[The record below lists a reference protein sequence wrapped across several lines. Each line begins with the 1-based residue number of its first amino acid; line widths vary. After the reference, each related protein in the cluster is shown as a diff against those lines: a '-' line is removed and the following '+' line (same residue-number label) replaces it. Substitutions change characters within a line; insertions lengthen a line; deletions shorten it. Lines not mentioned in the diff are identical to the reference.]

1 MNKKLLLSCAL
12 LFEICFTSSAQSLE
26 KTITV
31 NAGTSVL
38 VAYGTTLNAPNIDLK
53 STSDKYACLLLHG
66 ELATNTVVNYDRYV
80 NVVGT
85 SGVNGGNDLI
95 SLPVKETGDV
105 TFEEFLNY
113 SPNGEMVKNSD
124 ILPHSPK
131 TPTTYAFGPYSN
143 SAHVYVNY
151 DVNTNGTTQLK
162 RGIGYRA
169 ASKSGQTV
177 RFTGKVSSNTETV
190 EITANGKNY
199 WNLIGN
205 PYPTYI
211 DSQAFLNKNGEF
223 LDPNATAIYGYN
235 SGKAPSVGTI
245 GNFTIINNLTNST
258 VNIAPGQG
266 FFIAKN
272 RSSSTNQISFT
283 TAMRTLTGT
292 DDFILGRQPSP
303 HQMLRIQAGDKTDNF
318 ATEIYFHENSTLG
331 LDPGYDAEIFSGT
344 SSNLMLFSHLVE
356 NNLGRNMAIQSLGLA
371 DLNDVIIPLGLKVAQ
386 GRQVTF
392 NIQSS
397 TLPVETQVYLED
409 KAANTFTL
417 LNTNNYTFTPDA
429 AISGSGRFFLRIGN
443 TTLST
448 IDIDSSSIRLYV
460 NDQTI
465 YINGQLLAD
474 TKISIYDIQGRLVL
488 TSNLNEGSERNTI
501 KTTNLNSG
509 IYVVKLDNEKQSQTK
524 KVIIK

>member
-1 MNKKLLLSCAL
+1 MNKIILLTGALSLAT
-12 LFEICFTSSAQSLE
+12 CFTSNAQSLE

-31 NAGTSVL
+31 SAGTSVL
-38 VAYGTTLNAPNIDLK
+38 VASGTTLNAPHIDLK
-53 STSDKYACLLLHG
+53 STSDRYSCLLLHG

-85 SGVNGGNDLI
+85 SGINGGNDLI
-95 SLPVKETGDV
+95 SLPVKEIGDV
-105 TFEEFLNY
+105 TFAEFLNY
-113 SPNGEMVKNSD
+113 SPNDGMIKNLD

-131 TPTTYAFGPYSN
+131 TPSTYAFGPYSN

-151 DVNTNGTTQLK
+151 DVNINGTTLLK

-177 RFTGKVSSNTETV
+177 RFTGKVSNTTETV
-190 EITANGKNY
+190 AITSNGKNY

-211 DSQAFLNKNGEF
+211 DSQTFLNKNREF

-235 SGKAPSVGTI
+235 SGKAPGVGTI
-245 GNFTIINNLTNST
+245 GNFTIINHLTNST

-266 FFIAKN
+266 FFVAKN
-272 RSSSTNQISFT
+272 RNSSNNQISFT
-283 TAMRTLTGT
+283 PAMRTLTGT
-292 DDFILGRQPSP
+292 DDFILGRNAST
-303 HQMLRIQAGDKTDNF
+303 HQMLRLQAGDNTDNF
-318 ATEIYFHENSTLG
+318 ATEIYFNENSTLG

-371 DLNDVIIPLGLKVAQ
+371 DLYDVIIPLGLKVAS
-386 GRQVTF
+386 GKQVTLSIE
-392 NIQSS
+392 NS
-397 TLPVETQVYLED
+397 TLSAETQVYLED
-409 KAANTFTL
+409 KTANTFTL
-417 LNTNNYTFTPDA
+417 LNTKNYTFTTDA
-429 AISGSGRFFLRIGN
+429 AISGTGRFFLRIGN
-443 TTLST
+443 TTLSA
-448 IDIDSSSIRLYV
+448 IEQDHSSLKLYA

-465 YINGQLLAD
+465 YINGQIMTD
-474 TKISIYDIQGRLVL
+474 TKISLYDIHGRLVL
-488 TSNLNEGSERNTI
+488 TTYLKAGSERNTI